1 VANLDSVADPL
12 PLFPLGTVLFPG
24 GRLSLRIFEPRY
36 LDLVRDCTR
45 QGHGFGVCLIL
56 AGREVGEPAL
66 PAAIGCEAN
75 IIDFS
80 ATADGLLGIVV
91 VGGRRFRVERTR
103 VRDNGLLLGD
113 IAWLP
118 EVDRARVRP
127 EHHLLSVVLGRLC
140 ERAGDACEKAE
151 LEDAEWVGWRLGEW
165 LPLTHAQRQGLL
177 QENDPHARL
186 QRLVEQLP
194 QFQAP

>member
-1 VANLDSVADPL
+1 MADPL

-24 GRLSLRIFEPRY
+24 GRLGLRIFEPRY

-45 QGHGFGVCLIL
+45 NDHGFGVCLIL

-66 PAAIGCEAN
+66 PAAIGCEAR
-75 IIDFS
+75 IVDFS
-80 ATADGLLGIVV
+80 ATADGLLAITVE
-91 VGGRRFRVERTR
+91 GGRRFRVGRTR

-118 EVDRARVRP
+118 ERAPARVRP
-127 EHHLLSVVLGRLC
+127 EHSLLSTILRRLC
-140 ERAGDACEKAE
+140 ERAGRDCDKDE
-151 LEDAEWVGWRLGEW
+151 LDDAEWVGWRLAEW
-165 LPLTHAQRQGLL
+165 LPLSHAQRQGLL
-177 QENDPHARL
+177 QEDDPHARL

-194 QFQAP
+194 QFQEG